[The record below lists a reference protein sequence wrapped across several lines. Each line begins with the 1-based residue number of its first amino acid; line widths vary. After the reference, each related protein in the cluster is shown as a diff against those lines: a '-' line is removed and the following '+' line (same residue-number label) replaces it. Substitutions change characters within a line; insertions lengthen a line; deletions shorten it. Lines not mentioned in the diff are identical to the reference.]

1 MLQNKRERIKDNR
14 DDGLVQ
20 KKLEAFPRGYPR
32 FSAYVDSDNDTVLF
46 RRFGILHARSL
57 VYKEVELTELE
68 AQLDKLDD
76 VDADTSGKDNN
87 TWRIQYSIHVKTE
100 RNQARKD
107 LIDRIDQKLKGYDE
121 LLLLD
126 ARLRKLQRPS
136 RRVHRNFFD
145 YLYTEKPFAADDRRF
160 GYHEHDFV
168 SLQEHEDSWLDE
180 LFHKAIDH
188 ARKGFFQKLFVT
200 PEDQAK
206 TQDPHHY
213 YYSEERLGAVIKTVV
228 AFVSTAI
235 LLLPIFLFTALK
247 LSPASTASVTL
258 LFVLV
263 FAAAISGL
271 TSAKRVEVFAATA
284 AYCAVLTVFIANTQQ
299 RQ

>member
-1 MLQNKRERIKDNR
+1 MFQNKRDRITDNR
-14 DDGLVQ
+14 DDGLVP
-20 KKLEAFPRGYPR
+20 KKLENFPRGYPR

-57 VYKEVELTELE
+57 VYKQVELTELE
-68 AQLDKLDD
+68 AQLNKLDKA
-76 VDADTSGKDNN
+76 DAGTPEKDDNA
-87 TWRIQYSIHVKTE
+87 WRIRYSIHVETE

-107 LIDRIDQKLKGYDE
+107 LIDKIDQKLKEYDE

-136 RRVHRNFFD
+136 KRVHRNFFD
-145 YLYTEKPFAADDRRF
+145 YLYTEKPFPADDRRF
-160 GYHEHDFV
+160 GNHEHDFI
-168 SLQEHEDSWLDE
+168 SLQDHEDSWLDE

-188 ARKGFFQKLFVT
+188 ARKGFFRKIFVT

-206 TQDPHHY
+206 TDDPHHY

-228 AFVSTAI
+228 AFMSAAL

-247 LSPASTASVTL
+247 LSPGSMASVTL
-258 LFVLV
+258 IFVLV

-284 AYCAVLTVFIANTQQ
+284 AYCAVLTVFIGNTQQ
-299 RQ
+299 KQ